1 MTDPNYTAI
10 ALLVDRSGSM
20 HAILVPAED
29 AINEFIAS
37 QAHQPGK
44 RTIRVDQFD
53 HECLFASTSLPAADC
68 PPFHLE
74 PRGSTALLDAMGAT
88 ITSFG
93 RELTAMPEDERPS
106 TVIFAV
112 MTDGGENSSVGYTW
126 DQVKDIVERQER
138 DYNWQILYLGAN
150 QDAIATGAK
159 MGVRRDRSLTY
170 AASDVGTRSAG
181 DSIGNYVV
189 TASSGLPAAF
199 TDEDRANASR
209 R

>member
-1 MTDPNYTAI
+1 MTVPDYTAI

-20 HAILVPAED
+20 HSIRVSAED
-29 AINEFIAS
+29 AVNEFIAS

-53 HECLFASTSLPAADC
+53 HECELASASLPAADC
-68 PPFHLE
+68 PPFHLK
-74 PRGSTALLDAMGAT
+74 PRGTTALLDAMACA

-93 RELTAMPEDERPS
+93 QELAAMPEDERPA

-112 MTDGGENSSVGYTW
+112 MTDGQENCSTEYTW
-126 DQVKDIVERQER
+126 DEVKDMVERQER

-150 QDAIATGAK
+150 QDAIAVGAQL
-159 MGVRRDRSLTY
+159 GVRHDRSLTY
-170 AASDVGTRSAG
+170 TASDVGIHSTSRSV
-181 DSIGNYVV
+181 DSYVAV
-189 TASSGLPAAF
+189 AASGAPAAF
-199 TDEDRANASR
+199 TDEDRRNASR